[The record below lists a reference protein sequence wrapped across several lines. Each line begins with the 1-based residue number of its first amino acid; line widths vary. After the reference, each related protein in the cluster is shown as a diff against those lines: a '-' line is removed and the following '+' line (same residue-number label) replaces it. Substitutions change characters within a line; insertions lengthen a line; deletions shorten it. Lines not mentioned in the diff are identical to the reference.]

1 MVLEDLVI
9 SRNMVLGEVVRS
21 LGGVASE
28 PVALSFGELGHER
41 AGGAGYTDTL
51 LALFLPLSRRQDE
64 APNRDE
70 LSRLFDAS
78 DVGVIS
84 RRSFIICMLEH
95 YIPQGLYLTRFQRL
109 S

>member
-1 MVLEDLVI
+1 VVLEDLVI

-41 AGGAGYTDTL
+41 AGGAGYTDTW
-51 LALFLPLSRRQDE
+51 LALFLPW
-64 APNRDE
+64 
-70 LSRLFDAS
+70 
-78 DVGVIS
+78 S